1 MRRFFSFSL
10 VWVIFSLFFVVGGL
24 GQAPPT
30 GSKGKIVK
38 KDGAVL
44 ESIGSEGQVQDSLA
58 GFQPGA
64 KVRIVKKDG
73 SVLEGKIVKATES
86 IFYINTP
93 QGNVKKYLKDIKKI
107 TDTGKTDLGGGIS
120 YRPVHEYVTTND
132 QSFQGVYFNGEG
144 MIFEVDLGAVGPQ
157 RFWIESLKSIEL
169 VHSGAAVAS
178 ECIVTCPHCGKP
190 IKIMLGKDNLA
201 SSEPVLEKIGGK

>member
-1 MRRFFSFSL
+1 MKRFFSFRL
-10 VWVIFSLFFVVGGL
+10 VCALFFLFLFAEGGAA
-24 GQAPPT
+24 QSPPP
-30 GSKGKIVK
+30 
-38 KDGAVL
+38 
-44 ESIGSEGQVQDSLA
+44 

-64 KVRIVKKDG
+64 KVKIIKKDG
-73 SVLEGKIVKATES
+73 SVLEGSIVKATES

-144 MIFEVDLGAVGPQ
+144 MIFDVDLGAVGTQ
-157 RFWIESLKSIEL
+157 RLWIESLKSIEL

-190 IKIMLGKDNLA
+190 IKVLLSKENLA
-201 SSEPVLEKIGGK
+201 GPREYLEKIGGK